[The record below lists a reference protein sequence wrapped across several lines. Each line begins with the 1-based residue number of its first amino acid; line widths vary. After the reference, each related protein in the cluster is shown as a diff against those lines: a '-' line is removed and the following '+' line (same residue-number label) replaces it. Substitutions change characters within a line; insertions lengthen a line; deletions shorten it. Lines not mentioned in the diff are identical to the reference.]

1 MKSFHWNHK
10 GFTLAEMAIVVLLGG
25 IMLTM
30 GIKVLTVTMQNTAIT
45 ETKARQERIRTALI
59 GFLRTNE
66 RLPCPDI
73 AATPTG
79 TAPGACNANPAQGY
93 GVVPWTT
100 LGISQ
105 NDALDGW
112 GNFFTYRVANRRPA
126 AVVKDWTT
134 TPASTTTSYTIGEL
148 SHPSTA
154 LTINEL
160 NAAGAALTSTTTQA
174 VVIIFSHGKNGF
186 GAKTTKG
193 TNIAPPPAA
202 NAGETTN
209 NTATTATF
217 VKRPYT
223 DSSTAFNG
231 PFDDIVDFMTPQDLL
246 QPLINDGTQPDTA
259 ESETRIKQERI
270 KTVLL
275 GFLRTNGRLPCP
287 DITAIPTGTA
297 PVTCTA
303 TAAAGYGVIPWVTLG
318 ISRND
323 VLDGWGNYFTYK
335 VANRRPAAVIKDWT
349 TTPASTTTSY
359 TIGELSHPSTAF
371 TINELNTAGTAFK
384 VPPLTTQAVVIIL
397 SQGKN
402 GFGSINAS
410 GTTNAAPPATNAGEV
425 TNNTA
430 ATTTFVRR
438 PYTEL
443 ATAFYGP
450 FDDIVEFMIP
460 QDLLQPLINDGT
472 QPGTA
477 ESETRTRQERIKTA
491 LVGFLRTNGRLPC
504 PDRAAVPTG
513 TAPAACNANAA
524 QGYGVVPWTTLG
536 ISRNDV
542 LDGWGNFFTYKVAN
556 RQPGAIMK
564 DWTTRTTPRSFT
576 INELTTSTAALTINE
591 LNAAGTALV
600 PTTTQAVAIILSQ
613 GKNGFGSIN
622 ASGTTNANPPAA
634 NAGEVTNNTAATT
647 TFVRRPYTE
656 LATAFNGPFDDIVE
670 FMTPKDVLQPL
681 INEGSLYDCKHYCAT
696 PAAGCSATNIPV
708 GTATA
713 TCP

>member
-1 MKSFHWNHK
+1 MIISC
-10 GFTLAEMAIVVLLGG
+10 
-25 IMLTM
+25 
-30 GIKVLTVTMQNTAIT
+30 
-45 ETKARQERIRTALI
+45 
-59 GFLRTNE
+59 
-66 RLPCPDI
+66 RLP
-73 AATPTG
+73 
-79 TAPGACNANPAQGY
+79 N
-93 GVVPWTT
+93 
-100 LGISQ
+100 
-105 NDALDGW
+105 
-112 GNFFTYRVANRRPA
+112 
-126 AVVKDWTT
+126 
-134 TPASTTTSYTIGEL
+134 TIGEL
-148 SHPSTA
+148 SHPSIA

-174 VVIIFSHGKNGF
+174 GVIIFSHGKNGF

-193 TNIAPPPAA
+193 TNISPPPAA
-202 NAGETTN
+202 NAGETIN

-223 DSSTAFNG
+223 NSSTAFNG

-246 QPLINDGTQPDTA
+246 QPLISDGTQPDTA

-287 DITAIPTGTA
+287 DIAAAPTGTA
-297 PVTCTA
+297 PVTCNA
-303 TAAAGYGVIPWVTLG
+303 NAAQGYGVIPWVTLG

-410 GTTNAAPPATNAGEV
+410 GTTNA
-425 TNNTA
+425 
-430 ATTTFVRR
+430 
-438 PYTEL
+438 
-443 ATAFYGP
+443 
-450 FDDIVEFMIP
+450 
-460 QDLLQPLINDGT
+460 
-472 QPGTA
+472 
-477 ESETRTRQERIKTA
+477 
-491 LVGFLRTNGRLPC
+491 
-504 PDRAAVPTG
+504 
-513 TAPAACNANAA
+513 
-524 QGYGVVPWTTLG
+524 
-536 ISRNDV
+536 
-542 LDGWGNFFTYKVAN
+542 
-556 RQPGAIMK
+556 
-564 DWTTRTTPRSFT
+564 
-576 INELTTSTAALTINE
+576 
-591 LNAAGTALV
+591 
-600 PTTTQAVAIILSQ
+600 
-613 GKNGFGSIN
+613 
-622 ASGTTNANPPAA
+622 NPPAA